1 MSFRT
6 PARLSSEL
14 LSRKGAAAPSAGPE
28 TRANMVGSPL
38 DAAVAPGA
46 PNAPDAPSAA
56 AETTRPQLRPVPA
69 PARSTLADWVAPE
82 TVPET
87 APGTVPVAGAEHRP
101 GQVAQQ
107 RVRVSLRLDEDR
119 ATRLKLVATQRN
131 CTLQSLFTEAIDEFF
146 IRHASDLH
154 GLSAH
159 LRRGAVATSTAATA
173 SGGKIRRG
181 KHDTEGRNGPS
192 RSR

>member
-14 LSRKGAAAPSAGPE
+14 LSRKGTAAPSAGPE

-38 DAAVAPGA
+38 GAPVAPGG

-69 PARSTLADWVAPE
+69 PAHSTLDDWVAPE
-82 TVPET
+82 T
-87 APGTVPVAGAEHRP
+87 APGTAPVAGAKHRP

-181 KHDTEGRNGPS
+181 KHDMEGRNGPS

>member
-1 MSFRT
+1 MSSRT

-14 LSRKGAAAPSAGPE
+14 LSRKGTAAPSAGPE
-28 TRANMVGSPL
+28 TRANMIGSPL
-38 DAAVAPGA
+38 GAPVAPG
-46 PNAPDAPSAA
+46 APDAPSAA

-82 TVPET
+82 T
-87 APGTVPVAGAEHRP
+87 APGTAPVAGAEHRP

-181 KHDTEGRNGPS
+181 THDTEGRNGPS